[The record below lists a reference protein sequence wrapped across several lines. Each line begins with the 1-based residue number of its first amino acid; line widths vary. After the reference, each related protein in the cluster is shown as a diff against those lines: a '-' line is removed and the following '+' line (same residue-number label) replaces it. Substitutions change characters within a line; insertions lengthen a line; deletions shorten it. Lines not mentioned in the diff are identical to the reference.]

1 MSDVQDRIN
10 SSTRRIDAMLARYAQ
25 QDALREAREATEQA
39 RADAAQAK
47 ADALRRVEIADRYD
61 PAFRA
66 FGTLVP
72 EPAADERPG
81 VYRRRLFETLRH
93 RLPSDH
99 EWSDVRADDIP
110 ASARNQIES
119 LVIKAAMAEGLKP
132 SSENLPRD
140 GTLVRRDLTD
150 GMTGAKSINWMGR
163 ESFIKQMGREG
174 QRVVRFIDPRTQNV
188 IMGLPFSRRG

>member
-1 MSDVQDRIN
+1 MPSNAEARIN
-10 SSTRRIDAMLARYAQ
+10 STTNGLDALLAKFAR
-25 QDALREAREATEQA
+25 QDAEREAREAAEQA

-81 VYRRRLFETLRH
+81 VYRARLFETLRH

-99 EWSDVRADDIP
+99 EWASVRADDVP

-119 LVIKAAMAEGLKP
+119 LVIKAALAEGLRP
-132 SSENLPRD
+132 SESNLPRD
-140 GTLVRRDLTD
+140 GLVRRERVDD
-150 GMTGAKSINWMGR
+150 MGARSIEWAGR
-163 ESFIKQMGREG
+163 QSFIKSMGRPGE
-174 QRVVRFIDPRTQNV
+174 RVLRFVDPKRGIV
-188 IMGLPFSRRG
+188 VMGAPFSRMG